1 MTDSGEIP
9 PEGER
14 REAVFVR
21 HQDKSLLLF
30 LSSLGPQLSVS
41 GTQGLGMKKKQG
53 EQNENRSMA
62 FHHRFEWYSYGS
74 LVCCV
79 QACV

>member
-14 REAVFVR
+14 GGSVR
-21 HQDKSLLLF
+21 SSSGQKPITF
-30 LSSLGPQLSVS
+30 LSSPGPQLSVR
-41 GTQGLGMKKKQG
+41 GTQGLGMRKKQG
-53 EQNENRSMA
+53 EQNENRRMA
-62 FHHRFEWYSYGS
+62 FHPYEYHSNLGLF
-74 LVCCV
+74 VCCV

>member
-1 MTDSGEIP
+1 VGRFLRR
-9 PEGER
+9 ER
-14 REAVFVR
+14 EEREAVFVR

-62 FHHRFEWYSYGS
+62 FHPYEYHSNLGS